1 MPATCLPDFSH
12 FILRTV
18 LGHRCG
24 LLSTGEKTEAQTLE
38 VIFPGPFLREPSFLT
53 RATGA

>member
-12 FILRTV
+12 FILRTI